1 MGGDDR
7 FAGFR
12 IERELGRGGM
22 GVVYLAGA
30 PVGAGELAGAPV
42 GVGRAP
48 TGLAAGDGAIWVANT
63 ADGTVVRL
71 DPDTGARIGDPIRV
85 GREPVAVTMDQYSAW
100 IADAAGSVRQLALQ
114 DG

>member
-12 IERELGRGGM
+12 IERELGRGGR

-30 PVGAGELAGAPV
+30 PI

-48 TGLAAGDGAIWVANT
+48 TGLAAGDDAIWVANT
-63 ADGTVVRL
+63 ADGTVARL
-71 DPDTGARIGDPIRV
+71 DPETGARIGDPIRV